1 MIGFIKKLFGIGG
14 DSERDKIDE
23 VADRVLRFADR
34 FRNADDE
41 DGAEIA
47 EQYAEEIRKVRT
59 LQEAYAVESEFM
71 QKIKDRL
78 PFGKKGTASHF
89 GGVTHHH
96 YDHDHFDTSDDW
108 VETTSAV
115 YGIYGNENTPSTD
128 SSETLEGDGGD
139 FSGAGSSTE
148 FDSGETFSDNS

>member
-41 DGAEIA
+41 EGAEIA
-47 EQYAEEIRKVRT
+47 EQYAEEIRNVKT
-59 LQEAYAVESEFM
+59 LQEAYSVESEFM

-78 PFGKKGTASHF
+78 PFGKRGTSSHI
-89 GGVTHHH
+89 GGMTHHH
-96 YDHDHFDTSDDW
+96 YDHDHFDTDDDW
-108 VETTSAV
+108 VETTAV
-115 YGIYGNENTPSTD
+115 AGIYGNDSA
-128 SSETLEGDGGD
+128 SSEGTDEKTEGDGGD

-148 FDSGETFSDNS
+148 FESSETFSDNS